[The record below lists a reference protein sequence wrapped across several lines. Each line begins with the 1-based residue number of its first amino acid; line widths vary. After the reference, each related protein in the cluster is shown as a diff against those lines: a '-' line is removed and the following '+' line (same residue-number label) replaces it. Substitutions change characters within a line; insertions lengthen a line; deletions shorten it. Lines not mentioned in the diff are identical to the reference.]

1 MNKNSEVG
9 VMEKHIELKV
19 KEKKINAIEFAL
31 IMESIDFTIEDNIIY
46 LSPLIKKKVIKK
58 ILKKY
63 DFNLKKI
70 DIDVIYP
77 NFDKVSKMKNI
88 NALNNNKINNENI

>member
-1 MNKNSEVG
+1 
-9 VMEKHIELKV
+9 MEKHIELKA
-19 KEKKINAIEFAL
+19 KKKKINAIEFAL
-31 IMESIDFTIEDNIIY
+31 IMESIDFTIENNIIY

-70 DIDVIYP
+70 DIDTIHP
-77 NFDKVSKMKNI
+77 NFDKVSNMKNI
-88 NALNNNKINNENI
+88 NALNNNKNI